1 MAEVNPVIEPM
12 LRVPRFLRTVGA
24 VGKWDGSGE
33 RVTDGDAFWR
43 MRSAM
48 DIHPQ
53 AGRLMSRL
61 GVRRPQG
68 GIPTDALARTS
79 SFVAYDEIPRAVEGL
94 RRDGIYVFD
103 STVPADMV
111 ERMRTSALTVDSEAR
126 GLDAPLAPYPRAN
139 PQVGRYDIDE
149 DRTMASPDMQDFC
162 SDPAFARIAADYLGQ
177 PVIQDQT
184 ALWWTTTKGAEQA
197 ALNAWL
203 FHQDRDRLSFLKF
216 FVYLTDVGLEN
227 GPHVYIKGTHR
238 KVPRALATDG
248 RKTDDL
254 VRQVG
259 LWDKVVELG
268 GKAGTILAV
277 DTVGLHKGKPPVE
290 GDRLVL
296 QVEFATSLF
305 GAKPDY
311 PRFEPTSLALQRYRE
326 MPGILQRWADSV
338 PAASKPSVPA

>member
-1 MAEVNPVIEPM
+1 MGEVNPVIEPI
-12 LRVPRFLRTVGA
+12 LRIPRFARTVGA
-24 VGKWDGSGE
+24 VSKWDASNE
-33 RVTDGDAFWR
+33 RATDGDVYWR

-61 GVRRPQG
+61 GIRRPRG
-68 GIPTDALARTS
+68 GVPTDEQARTS
-79 SFVAYDEIPRAVEGL
+79 NIVAFSEISKAVEGL

-111 ERMRTSALTVDSEAR
+111 ERMRQSALTVDSIAR
-126 GLDAPLAPYPRAN
+126 GIDAPAAPFPRAN

-149 DRTMASPDMQDFC
+149 DHTMLSPDMQDFC

-184 ALWWTTTKGAEQA
+184 ALWWTTTMGAEQA

-254 VRQVG
+254 VKQVG
-259 LWDKVVELG
+259 LWDNVVELG
-268 GKAGTILAV
+268 GQAGTILAV
-277 DTVGLHKGKPPVE
+277 DTVGLHKGKPPVV

-311 PRFEPTSLALQRYRE
+311 PVFAPSELAERRYRE
-326 MPGILQRWADSV
+326 MPGIMQRWADAIPRGTSRT
-338 PAASKPSVPA
+338 ATA